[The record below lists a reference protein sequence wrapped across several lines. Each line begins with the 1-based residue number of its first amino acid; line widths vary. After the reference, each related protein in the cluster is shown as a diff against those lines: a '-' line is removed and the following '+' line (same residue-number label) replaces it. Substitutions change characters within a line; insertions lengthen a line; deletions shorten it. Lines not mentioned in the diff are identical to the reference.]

1 MTSFK
6 DRRDQSAYRCEVAL
20 DALFAERISDG
31 LSPAIAA
38 RIAMDKARA
47 LAAEAKRWEHSDVSY
62 GWSLDCGEYG
72 EAHGYDSPETAQMAA
87 QKWAEELHKLDAGDS
102 IELDCEIVI
111 FDHEREQTHHER
123 TVTIFVDGPDPDE
136 AGEGAYWNRVRGG
149 AAQHA
154 YGGAR
159 DD

>member
-1 MTSFK
+1 MTSLK

-20 DALFAERISDG
+20 DALFAERISAG

-47 LAAEAKRWEHSDVSY
+47 LAAEATRWERSDVSY

-87 QKWAEELHKLDAGDS
+87 QKCAEKHYEADAGES
-102 IELDCEIVI
+102 IELECEIVI
-111 FDHEREQTHHER
+111 FDHEREQTHHEW
-123 TVTIFVDGPDPDE
+123 TAPIFVDGPDPDE
-136 AGEGAYWNRVRGG
+136 AGEGDYHKWARGG

-154 YGGAR
+154 YGEAQL
-159 DD
+159 